1 MSNPYITR
9 NGGATVTVFVPYDCK
24 NNCPFCINKQEY
36 ACTEGFSAEKICQSI
51 RTMHEITPECD
62 FVFTGGEPLADLDSL
77 QSMLDIIPATHR
89 IFVNTTLPLMQSY
102 TTDDIVSFLNRNVGK
117 ITCINVSRHTRKY
130 VVEGD
135 DDIFDRIEVPKRIN
149 CVLFGEVK
157 EEKISGFINRF
168 QTHGLPIQFRSDYT
182 HTTPENLY
190 DIADDQIY
198 QLLDKM
204 LGCTGAS
211 GCRMRCNFDF
221 GNGNPAISYH
231 KTLPYSTVTVQ
242 RNGKSY
248 DILYDIIVK
257 QNGDIHSD
265 WTGVKLDVEA
275 YRKVVFE
282 PYDLHAFNTK

>member
-36 ACTEGFSAEKICQSI
+36 ACTDGFSAEKIRSSI

-77 QSMLDIIPATHR
+77 QSMLDIIPTTHR
-89 IFVNTTLPLMQSY
+89 VFINTTLPLMQHY
-102 TTDDIVSFLNRNVGK
+102 TTDDIVSFLNRNRGK

-130 VVEGD
+130 VIEGD
-135 DDIFDRIEVPKRIN
+135 DGIFDLIKVPKRIN

-157 EEKISGFINRF
+157 EEPVAGFLKRF
-168 QTHGLPIQFRSDYT
+168 QAHGLPVQFRSDYT

-190 DIADDQIY
+190 DTADDPIY

-221 GNGNPAISYH
+221 GPGSPAVSYH
-231 KTLPYSTVTVQ
+231 KTLPYSTITVQ
-242 RNGKSY
+242 RGGKSY
-248 DILYDIIVK
+248 DILYDIIIK

-265 WTGVKLDVEA
+265 WTGVKLDVDA

-282 PYDLHAFNTK
+282 PYDLHDF